1 MKRRLLMIACFL
13 FMIVPSLAFANS
25 NITVR
30 WNASPETDISN
41 YNIYKVIVNKGDTT
55 GNHILMKDGGTPTQV
70 VPVGTEAFNF
80 TNQTDGFYAVVVT
93 SVDEVGNESNKSI
106 EVVERVDTTDP
117 VIILLG
123 DAVMTLERGSVFT
136 DPGATASDNLDG
148 DITSLII
155 VVGNVNPNTV
165 GNYTL
170 TYGVADESMLTA
182 SVARNIA
189 VVDNIPP
196 SPPTGVEIL
205 WAKIVAWLK
214 CNMFSIC

>member
-1 MKRRLLMIACFL
+1 MKKKLLFIIMMVML
-13 FMIVPSLAFANS
+13 VHSLAFANS
-25 NITVR
+25 NIIVK

-41 YNIYKVIVNKGDTT
+41 YNVYMLIVNKGDTT

-70 VPVGTEAFNF
+70 VPVGTETFTFN
-80 TNQTDGFYAVVVT
+80 NQVDGFYATVVT
-93 SVDEVGNESNKSI
+93 SVDVAGNESDKSI

-117 VIILLG
+117 IIILNG
-123 DAVMTLERGSVFT
+123 TSPMTIERGSAFN

-155 VVGNVNPNTV
+155 VVGSVDHDTV
-165 GNYTL
+165 GDYTL

-182 SVARNIA
+182 SVVRNIT

-196 SPPTGVEIL
+196 APPTGVEIL
-205 WAKIVAWLK
+205 WAKIVAWLR
-214 CNMFSIC
+214 CNFFSIC